1 MSFYDIT
8 DPIERGKKI
17 EALLKLTEKIKKG
30 NYDERIGYEEHTAEL
45 EEDFKPILKGQEK
58 MREEVVKQLQP
69 LHQQLERIA
78 VKQEPDLLD
87 LSDISVDDDKVLLKN
102 YLTKLMTRDNTID
115 TTFGIRYEDNIFK
128 IGNKTF
134 KGDDH
139 HLLIG
144 EQAYVVTPGLWS
156 LITEKQPD
164 GYSKEDLHAYKAIL
178 HDAAVLHQDFN
189 PENNLPRASRSKKW
203 KDILS
208 PMWLQIKLDEG
219 HDSDESERT
228 LMEMEN
234 SMEDTSGSGVGG
246 GEFLRDGK
254 MFLRKDGMC
263 YRVKKAHGNGL
274 YFRKN
279 PPYLLPGINY
289 DGLFVKHKG
298 RVYNGEGLILGK
310 NSPFKNIPILGWIL

>member
-1 MSFYDIT
+1 MSFYDIK
-8 DPIERGKKI
+8 DHVERDKKI
-17 EALLKLTEKIKKG
+17 NELLQLTKKLK
-30 NYDERIGYEEHTAEL
+30 NRYYDQRIGYEEHTAEL

-58 MREEVVKQLQP
+58 MCDAVVKELQP
-69 LHQQLERIA
+69 LHQPLERIA

-102 YLTKLMTRDNTID
+102 YLTKLMTGNNTID

-128 IGNKTF
+128 IGNKIF

-178 HDAAVLHQDFN
+178 HDTAVLHQDFD

-203 KDILS
+203 KNILS

-234 SMEDTSGSGVGG
+234 SMDDTSGSGVGG

-254 MFLRKDGMC
+254 NVF
-263 YRVKKAHGNGL
+263 KKRW
-274 YFRKN
+274 YV
-279 PPYLLPGINY
+279 LPC
-289 DGLFVKHKG
+289 
-298 RVYNGEGLILGK
+298 
-310 NSPFKNIPILGWIL
+310 